1 VKNLPAGS
9 PFCIPLLQT
18 IPKHF
23 SSNGRNWSVYTT
35 AKRCSKFYHASITPS
50 QRNYFKKFIDITKRH
65 SSTDDN
71 FEIVRDPKWI
81 ERAKRWILI
90 VDDEESIRLAI
101 GDYLFDKGYQVMACA
116 DADAV
121 FEAISIIPD
130 LEEENEDLP
139 SIPDVIVSDIRMP
152 GKDGLEL
159 LGLIRTDNRLSR
171 IPVVLVTAKG
181 MTQDRVAG
189 YKAGADYYLSKPFN
203 PEELVAI
210 LDNAI
215 LRRSQMTGKNGKL
228 VDLKQQI
235 SDVKKILR
243 RNGKE
248 FVKATDVYLTPRE
261 IEVLELLCKGYTN
274 GEIASNCGISVI
286 TANRVVQALY
296 SKTCLRNRTE
306 LLRWALQ
313 TGQIEK

>member
-1 VKNLPAGS
+1 
-9 PFCIPLLQT
+9 
-18 IPKHF
+18 
-23 SSNGRNWSVYTT
+23 
-35 AKRCSKFYHASITPS
+35 
-50 QRNYFKKFIDITKRH
+50 
-65 SSTDDN
+65 
-71 FEIVRDPKWI
+71 
-81 ERAKRWILI
+81 
-90 VDDEESIRLAI
+90 
-101 GDYLFDKGYQVMACA
+101 MACA

-261 IEVLELLCKGYTN
+261 IEVLELFARVIPMERSPL
-274 GEIASNCGISVI
+274 IVVSAS
-286 TANRVVQALY
+286 L
-296 SKTCLRNRTE
+296 LPTE
-306 LLRWALQ
+306 LYKRFIPKLV
-313 TGQIEK
+313 